1 MGMPRTSHHTLTQ
14 RSAAILAAGLS
25 GSCIALTGCSTFGPG
40 APPCMP
46 PTHSV
51 SPSTV
56 EIGET
61 VTVHAQD
68 VECDPRYGGSAE
80 IQVIVTDSLGRKIID
95 TTAPMNDAGGFSYSF
110 EVPEE
115 AATGK
120 AAVEAYPHNVDWC
133 DDTGRNNRVSE
144 ADVSLQRVSCAAR
157 IEPLTITG

>member
-1 MGMPRTSHHTLTQ
+1 M
-14 RSAAILAAGLS
+14 
-25 GSCIALTGCSTFGPG
+25 
-40 APPCMP
+40 
-46 PTHSV
+46 

-68 VECDPRYGGSAE
+68 AECDPRYGGSAE

-144 ADVSLQRVSCAAR
+144 ADVPLQRVSCAAR